1 LPLVDWV
8 TPNLEELG
16 VLTGRPVKRREDM
29 PEAAAALQEMGWEL
43 NVVAT
48 GGHLNPPDDLLLSA
62 EGEMLWLPGKQMVS
76 RSTHGTGC
84 AFSSALLSR
93 LVMGDS
99 ARDAAARTKE
109 YVAEA
114 IRRGLPLGKGLGP
127 VNHLWPL
134 R

>member
-1 LPLVDWV
+1 
-8 TPNLEELG
+8 
-16 VLTGRPVKRREDM
+16 
-29 PEAAAALQEMGWEL
+29 L

-48 GGHLNPPDDLLLSA
+48 GGHLIPPDDLLVRA
-62 EGEMLWLPGKQMVS
+62 GGEMDWLPGEQIVS

-93 LVMGDS
+93 LVLGDS
-99 ARDAAARTKE
+99 TLGAAMMAKR

-114 IRRGLPLGKGLGP
+114 IRTAEPMGKGIGP

-134 R
+134 REE